1 MSRGLRM
8 TVEEYEKRFAQQ
20 SKNQKAI
27 ERALPSVV
35 EAFCKLGDAVI
46 EGAVKSHKEHA
57 TMLAMLDDDSNKLPA
72 PYVLPY
78 PPSVN
83 TYWRNIGP
91 GRTILSKRAREYRKS
106 VLAIVGPAKPLL
118 GRLSVSII
126 LSPPD
131 KRKRDL
137 DNAFKG
143 VLDGLAHACVY
154 RDDEQIDEL
163 TIRRGP
169 VVKGGRCEVTIREI

>member
-1 MSRGLRM
+1 MTRNLRM
-8 TVEEYEKRFAQQ
+8 TVEEYHARTMREAQ
-20 SKNQKAI
+20 SIVGPN
-27 ERALPSVV
+27 PWNTC
-35 EAFCKLGDAVI
+35 AFD
-46 EGAVKSHKEHA
+46 
-57 TMLAMLDDDSNKLPA
+57 
-72 PYVLPY
+72 LPY

-91 GRTILSKRAREYRKS
+91 SRTILSKRAREYRKS
-106 VLAIVGPAKPLL
+106 VLSIVGPAKPLL

-131 KRKRDL
+131 RRKRDL

-169 VVKGGRCEVTIREI
+169 VTKGGKCEVTLREI

>member
-8 TVEEYEKRFAQQ
+8 SVEEFKSRAELQ
-20 SKNQKAI
+20 SLHAESLAI
-27 ERALPSVV
+27 AAPNVI
-35 EAFCKLGDAVI
+35 AAVMRTA
-46 EGAVKSHKEHA
+46 GKYY
-57 TMLAMLDDDSNKLPA
+57 T
-72 PYVLPY
+72 LPY

-83 TYWRNIGP
+83 TYWRNIGA

-106 VLAIVGPAKPLL
+106 VLAIVGPAKPWLK
-118 GRLSVSII
+118 RLAVSII
-126 LSPPD
+126 LYPPD

-163 TIRRGP
+163 TIKRGP
-169 VVKGGRCEVTIREI
+169 VIKGGKCEVTIRELPCAAKN

>member
-1 MSRGLRM
+1 M
-8 TVEEYEKRFAQQ
+8 
-20 SKNQKAI
+20 
-27 ERALPSVV
+27 
-35 EAFCKLGDAVI
+35 AFFICP
-46 EGAVKSHKEHA
+46 
-57 TMLAMLDDDSNKLPA
+57 T
-72 PYVLPY
+72 

-83 TYWRNIGP
+83 TYWRNIGA

-118 GRLSVSII
+118 KRLAVSIV
-126 LSPPD
+126 LYPPD
-131 KRKRDL
+131 RRKRDL

-163 TIRRGP
+163 TIKRGP
-169 VVKGGRCEVTIREI
+169 VTKGGKCEVTIREIEP